1 MILLNFLFYKFYIYI
16 IYIMNRLSEYVSMLK
31 GGADKDEL
39 MAAAAAFGTG
49 ENDPAPIPQI
59 PLSPI
64 ISQIPMDQ
72 ELAPQAP
79 QAPQLN
85 PQMVHAFY
93 EELNKRYANNIP
105 QQSRT
110 YTQSHMTQP
119 VKESYIPY
127 KRDAFMLYDKPEI
140 YNVFIYK
147 SINGRDM
154 YIGSTTA
161 NSSHTIKQILNNFKV
176 SGNVCIVSYETQIVT
191 SLNHQDFDITLDLLH
206 LQFPKIK
213 LYIL

>member
-1 MILLNFLFYKFYIYI
+1 
-16 IYIMNRLSEYVSMLK
+16 MNRLSEYVSMLK
-31 GGADKDEL
+31 GGDDSEI
-39 MAAAAAFGTG
+39 AAVAAHIGANPVATPQAAP
-49 ENDPAPIPQI
+49 PAIVPIS
-59 PLSPI
+59 SPI
-64 ISQIPMDQ
+64 TSQVPINQPLQ
-72 ELAPQAP
+72 LP

-85 PQMVHAFY
+85 PQIVHAFY

-110 YTQSHMTQP
+110 NTQSHMTQP

-127 KRDAFMLYDKPEI
+127 KRDSFVLYDKPDT
-140 YNVFIYK
+140 YNIFIYK
-147 SINGRDM
+147 SMNGRDM

-161 NSSHTIKQILNNFKV
+161 HLSHTIKQILNNFKV
-176 SGNVCIVSYETQIVT
+176 SGKVCIVSYETQIVT

>member
-1 MILLNFLFYKFYIYI
+1 
-16 IYIMNRLSEYVSMLK
+16 MNRLSEYVSMLK
-31 GGADKDEL
+31 GGDGNETV
-39 MAAAAAFGTG
+39 AALAAYNL
-49 ENDPAPIPQI
+49 ENGNNVSIEPQQQI
-59 PLSPI
+59 SSPI
-64 ISQIPMDQ
+64 SSPITSQIPINQ
-72 ELAPQAP
+72 PLQLP

-85 PQMVHAFY
+85 PQIVHAFY
-93 EELNKRYANNIP
+93 EELNRRYANNIP

-110 YTQSHMTQP
+110 NTQSHMTQP

-127 KRDAFMLYDKPEI
+127 KRDSFVLYDKPAT

-147 SINGRDM
+147 SMNGKDM

-161 NSSHTIKQILNNFKV
+161 HLSHTIKQILDNFKV
-176 SGNVCIVSYETQIVT
+176 SGKVCIVSYETQIVT

>member
-1 MILLNFLFYKFYIYI
+1 
-16 IYIMNRLSEYVSMLK
+16 MNRLSEYVSMLK
-31 GGADKDEL
+31 GGDDSEI
-39 MAAAAAFGTG
+39 AAVAAYIGANPVATPQAAP
-49 ENDPAPIPQI
+49 PAIVPIS
-59 PLSPI
+59 SPI
-64 ISQIPMDQ
+64 TSQVPINQPLQ
-72 ELAPQAP
+72 LP

-85 PQMVHAFY
+85 PQIVHAFY

-127 KRDAFMLYDKPEI
+127 KRDSFVLYDKPDT
-140 YNVFIYK
+140 YNIFIYK
-147 SINGRDM
+147 SMNGRDM

-161 NSSHTIKQILNNFKV
+161 HLSHTIKQILNNFKV
-176 SGNVCIVSYETQIVT
+176 SGKVCIVSYETQIVT
-191 SLNHQDFDITLDLLH
+191 SLNHQDFDITLYLLH

>member
-1 MILLNFLFYKFYIYI
+1 
-16 IYIMNRLSEYVSMLK
+16 MNRLSEYISMLK
-31 GGADKDEL
+31 GGDPITPEE
-39 MAAAAAFGTG
+39 AAAAVAVAFGIGAEPTAQI
-49 ENDPAPIPQI
+49 PSSPISYPQI
-59 PLSPI
+59 PI
-64 ISQIPMDQ
+64 DQ
-72 ELAPQAP
+72 ELPPQ

-85 PQMVHAFY
+85 PHMVHAFY

-110 YTQSHMTQP
+110 YTQSHITEP

-127 KRDAFMLYDKPEI
+127 KRDSFILYDKPAT
-140 YNVFIYK
+140 YNIFIYK
-147 SINGRDM
+147 SMNGRDM

-161 NSSHTIKQILNNFKV
+161 HSSHTIKQILDNFKV
-176 SGNVCIVSYETQIVT
+176 SGKVCIVSYETQIVT

>member
-1 MILLNFLFYKFYIYI
+1 
-16 IYIMNRLSEYVSMLK
+16 MNRLSEYVSMLK
-31 GGADKDEL
+31 GGDEAV
-39 MAAAAAFGTG
+39 AAAALAYGLG
-49 ENDPAPIPQI
+49 NKSIEPQQQISSPISAPIS
-59 PLSPI
+59 SPI
-64 ISQIPMDQ
+64 TSQVPINQPLQ
-72 ELAPQAP
+72 LP

-85 PQMVHAFY
+85 PQIVHAFY
-93 EELNKRYANNIP
+93 EELNRRYANNIP

-110 YTQSHMTQP
+110 NTQSHMTQP

-127 KRDAFMLYDKPEI
+127 KRDSFVLYDKPAT

-147 SINGRDM
+147 SMNGKDM

-161 NSSHTIKQILNNFKV
+161 HSSHTIKQILDNFKV
-176 SGNVCIVSYETQIVT
+176 SGKVCIVSYETQIVT

>member
-1 MILLNFLFYKFYIYI
+1 
-16 IYIMNRLSEYVSMLK
+16 MNRLSEYVSMLK
-31 GGADKDEL
+31 GGDMNNQEAV
-39 MAAAAAFGTG
+39 AAVAAVTG
-49 ENDPAPIPQI
+49 ENNTAPIPQI
-59 PLSPI
+59 SPSPI
-64 ISQIPMDQ
+64 SYPQIPMDQ
-72 ELAPQAP
+72 ELPPPQV
-79 QAPQLN
+79 PQLN
-85 PQMVHAFY
+85 PQIVHAFY
-93 EELNKRYANNIP
+93 EELNRRYANNIP

-110 YTQSHMTQP
+110 NTQSHMTQS

-127 KRDAFMLYDKPEI
+127 KRDSFVLYDKPDT

-147 SINGRDM
+147 SMNGKDM

-161 NSSHTIKQILNNFKV
+161 NSSHTIKQILDNFKV
-176 SGNVCIVSYETQIVT
+176 SGKVCIVSYETQIVT

>member
-1 MILLNFLFYKFYIYI
+1 
-16 IYIMNRLSEYVSMLK
+16 MNRLSEYVSMLK
-31 GGADKDEL
+31 GGNDETV
-39 MAAAAAFGTG
+39 AALIAYNNERANNVLI
-49 ENDPAPIPQI
+49 EPQQQI
-59 PLSPI
+59 SSQISSPI
-64 ISQIPMDQ
+64 SSPITSQVPINQPLQ
-72 ELAPQAP
+72 LP

-85 PQMVHAFY
+85 PQIVHAFY
-93 EELNKRYANNIP
+93 EELNRRYANNIP

-110 YTQSHMTQP
+110 NTQSHMTQP

-127 KRDAFMLYDKPEI
+127 KRDSFVLYDKPDT
-140 YNVFIYK
+140 YNIFIYK
-147 SINGRDM
+147 SMNGRDM

-161 NSSHTIKQILNNFKV
+161 HLSHTIKQILNNFKV
-176 SGNVCIVSYETQIVT
+176 SGKVCIVSYETQIVT

>member
-1 MILLNFLFYKFYIYI
+1 
-16 IYIMNRLSEYVSMLK
+16 MNRLSEYVSMLK
-31 GGADKDEL
+31 GGDDSEI
-39 MAAAAAFGTG
+39 AAVAAYIGANPVATPQAAP
-49 ENDPAPIPQI
+49 PAIVPIS
-59 PLSPI
+59 SPI
-64 ISQIPMDQ
+64 TSQVPINQPLQ
-72 ELAPQAP
+72 LP

-85 PQMVHAFY
+85 PQIVHAFY

-105 QQSRT
+105 QQSRIN
-110 YTQSHMTQP
+110 TQSHMTQP

-127 KRDAFMLYDKPEI
+127 KRDSFVLYDKPDT
-140 YNVFIYK
+140 YNIFIYK
-147 SINGRDM
+147 SMNGRDM

-161 NSSHTIKQILNNFKV
+161 HLSHTIKQILNNFKV
-176 SGNVCIVSYETQIVT
+176 SGKVCIVSYETQIVT

>member
-1 MILLNFLFYKFYIYI
+1 
-16 IYIMNRLSEYVSMLK
+16 MNRLSEYISMLK
-31 GGADKDEL
+31 GGDDEEFI
-39 MAAAAAFGTG
+39 AAAAAFGI
-49 ENDPAPIPQI
+49 ENDTAPIPQI

-64 ISQIPMDQ
+64 TSQMPMDQ
-72 ELAPQAP
+72 ELPPPQV
-79 QAPQLN
+79 PQLN

-110 YTQSHMTQP
+110 HTQSHMTQP

-127 KRDAFMLYDKPEI
+127 KRDTFILYDKPDT

-147 SINGRDM
+147 SMNGRDM

-161 NSSHTIKQILNNFKV
+161 HSSHTIKQILDNFKV
-176 SGNVCIVSYETQIVT
+176 SGKVCIVSYETQIVT

>member
-1 MILLNFLFYKFYIYI
+1 
-16 IYIMNRLSEYVSMLK
+16 MNRLSEYVSMLK
-31 GGADKDEL
+31 GGNETV
-39 MAAAAAFGTG
+39 AALAAYNIESG
-49 ENDPAPIPQI
+49 NNVPIEPQQQI
-59 PLSPI
+59 TSPI
-64 ISQIPMDQ
+64 TSQVQINQPLQ
-72 ELAPQAP
+72 LP

-85 PQMVHAFY
+85 PQIVHAFY
-93 EELNKRYANNIP
+93 EELNRRYANNIP

-110 YTQSHMTQP
+110 NTQSHMTQP

-127 KRDAFMLYDKPEI
+127 KRDSFVLYDKPAT

-147 SINGRDM
+147 SMNGKDM

-161 NSSHTIKQILNNFKV
+161 HSSHTIKQILDNFKV
-176 SGNVCIVSYETQIVT
+176 SGKVCIVSYETQIVT